1 MSDFFRGIKGIRTY
15 RDRPLARYTSLGI
28 GGPADYLVLVDSR
41 RGLGK
46 VLTVIQRRR
55 LRKFVIGCGTNLLVS
70 DRGFR
75 GVVIKLAGGFRR
87 IQNHGD
93 LFICGAAVTCSA
105 LAEYARRHGYGGAEF
120 MFGIPGTI
128 GGAVKGNAGAWGENM
143 AGIVTRAW
151 IVDRHSREQSRS
163 RTAVR
168 FSYRHSGI
176 ADEEIITAVEF
187 RLIRRD
193 PRLIRRTMADHLRRR
208 SQRQP
213 PGRSAGSFFKNPPQR
228 PAGQIIEEC
237 GLKGRQVGDAQVSM
251 QHANFIINRG
261 RARSS
266 DVRALVQIIKRM
278 VRRTTGIRLQEEVR
292 SLP

>member
-1 MSDFFRGIKGIRTY
+1 MSGFFQGIAGIRVY

-28 GGPADYLVLVDSR
+28 GGPADYLVLVNSR
-41 RGLGK
+41 RSLDR
-46 VLTVIQRRR
+46 VLAVIRRRR
-55 LRKFVIGCGTNLLVS
+55 LRKFVMGAGTNLLAA

-75 GVVIKLAGGFRR
+75 GVVIKLTGGFRR
-87 IQNHGD
+87 IRNHDG
-93 LFICGAAVTCSA
+93 LFSCGGAATCSA
-105 LAEYARRHGYGGAEF
+105 LAEYARRQGYGGAEF

-128 GGAVKGNAGAWGENM
+128 GGGVKGNAGAWGKNM
-143 AGIVTRAW
+143 AGIVTRVW
-151 IVDRHSREQSRS
+151 VMDRRLRQQCRS

-176 ADEEIITAVEF
+176 SDDEIITTVEF
-187 RLIRRD
+187 RLQRRD
-193 PRLIRRTMADHLRRR
+193 PRLIRRAMVEYSRRR

-237 GLKGRQVGDAQVSM
+237 GLKGCRVGDAQVSG

-266 DVRALVQIIKRM
+266 DVRMLVRIIKRT
-278 VRRTTGIRLQEEVR
+278 VRQSTGIRLQEEVR